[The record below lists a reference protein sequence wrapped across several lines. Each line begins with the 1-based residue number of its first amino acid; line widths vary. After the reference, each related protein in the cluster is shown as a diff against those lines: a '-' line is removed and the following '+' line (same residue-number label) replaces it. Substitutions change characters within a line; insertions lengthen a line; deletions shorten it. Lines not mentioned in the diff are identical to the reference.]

1 METNQT
7 MQRKRE
13 GGFGPLKI
21 GILILGLVTA
31 IIHGVVLNVM
41 MGGID
46 PLFTLNGLGYLAL
59 LVAYFLPWSIFQNN
73 RNLIRWVYIGYTAL
87 TIVAWAVLVI
97 PTGNWTGDTLG
108 LITKAVEILLIVFL
122 FLDGRR

>member
-7 MQRKRE
+7 LERE
-13 GGFGPLKI
+13 RGQGFGPLKI
-21 GILILGLVTA
+21 GILLLGLVTA
-31 IIHGVVLNVM
+31 IIHGVILNVM
-41 MGGID
+41 MGTVD

-59 LVAYFLPWSIFQNN
+59 LAAYLLPLPILQNN

-108 LITKAVEILLIVFL
+108 LITKGIEILLIVFL